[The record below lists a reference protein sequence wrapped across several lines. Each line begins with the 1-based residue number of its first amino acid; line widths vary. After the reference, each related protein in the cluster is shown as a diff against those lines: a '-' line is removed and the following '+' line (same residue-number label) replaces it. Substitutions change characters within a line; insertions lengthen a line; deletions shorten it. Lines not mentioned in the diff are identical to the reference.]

1 MMGILEKLGW
11 ADSYTLYISPNYR
24 IQSKVYNIISMHTLH
39 NASESISSISYTS
52 PSRSFQVIGVLDLEA
67 KGVLILYEGLWWPRE
82 ERRSCIVSIDYS
94 DLL

>member
-11 ADSYTLYISPNYR
+11 ADSYMLYISPNNYYR
-24 IQSKVYNIISMHTLH
+24 IQSKVYSMHTLH

-52 PSRSFQVIGVLDLEA
+52 PSWSFQVIGVLDLEA

-82 ERRSCIVSIDYS
+82 ERRSCIVSGDYS